1 VAVVVVV
8 VMVDVIVVVVKV
20 VVEVEVLEAM
30 DGFLCG
36 GSGDSC
42 CWSIPT
48 DTPKSPPPPPTPS
61 RNGRIRVYGGGGG
74 GGGGGGA
81 WPDAADSA
89 LPIVVRNSQVHSHMV
104 PVFSFFS
111 VVGFPRAVAAAAVSE
126 F

>member
-20 VVEVEVLEAM
+20 VVEVVEAT

-48 DTPKSPPPPPTPS
+48 DTPKSPPPPPPPTPS
-61 RNGRIRVYGGGGG
+61 RSGRIRVYG

-89 LPIVVRNSQVHSHMV
+89 LPIVVRNSHVHSHMV

-111 VVGFPRAVAAAAVSE
+111 VVGFPRAVAAAAASE